1 VTIKTFIGT
10 ACLFTMLQMQ
20 AANANQSGQPTT
32 IRTGVQVLTSTLSV
46 EPVYVDADGV
56 GNY

>member
-32 IRTGVQVLTSTLSV
+32 IRTSVQVLTSTLSV
-46 EPVYVDADGV
+46 DPVYVDADGV
-56 GNY
+56 WNY

>member
-1 VTIKTFIGT
+1 MTIKTFIGT
-10 ACLFTMLQMQ
+10 ACLFTMLQIQ

-32 IRTGVQVLTSTLSV
+32 IRTGVQVLTISSGV
-46 EPVYVDADGV
+46 EPVYVDVDGV